1 MQVTNLYRNQLK
13 TQIREAYGRETYTY
27 TTHLKYMSILAERQ
41 KHVKTAQ
48 IIISALSS
56 GGIISTIFYNQLAL
70 KLISAV
76 ISTLLLGINLYFKN
90 FDLSNEIK
98 QHRITSDELWNIRED
113 YVSLLT
119 DFETL
124 TDKEIITKRNDLKN
138 RTYIVYSH
146 SPKTNSKSYKQAQ
159 QALKYDEEQFFS
171 VEELDRML
179 PEQLREKK

>member
-1 MQVTNLYRNQLK
+1 MTDVYRNKLK

-27 TTHLKYMSILAERQ
+27 TTHLKYMNILTERQ
-41 KHVKTAQ
+41 KHFKATQ

-56 GGIISTIFYNQLAL
+56 GGVISTIFYNHLAL

-76 ISTLLLGINLYFKN
+76 LSTLLLGINLYFKN
-90 FDLSNEIK
+90 FDLSDKIK
-98 QHRITSDELWNIRED
+98 QHRITSDKLWDIRED

-124 TDKEIITKRNDLKN
+124 TIKEIITKRNNLKN
-138 RTYIVYSH
+138 RTYAVYCH

-159 QALKYDEEQFFS
+159 QALKCDEEQYFS

>member
-1 MQVTNLYRNQLK
+1 MTDVYRNKLK

-27 TTHLKYMSILAERQ
+27 TTHLKCMNILVERQ
-41 KHVKTAQ
+41 KHFKAAQ
-48 IIISALSS
+48 IIFSALSS
-56 GGIISTIFYNQLAL
+56 GGIVSTIFYNQLIL

-90 FDLSNEIK
+90 FDLSDKIE
-98 QHRITSDELWNIRED
+98 QHRITSDKLWNIRED

-124 TDKEIITKRNDLKN
+124 TNEEIITERNELKN
-138 RTYIVYSH
+138 RTYTVYCH

>member
-1 MQVTNLYRNQLK
+1 MK
-13 TQIREAYGRETYTY
+13 S
-27 TTHLKYMSILAERQ
+27 THLKYMNILTNRQ

-56 GGIISTIFYNQLAL
+56 GGIISIIFYNQLIV
-70 KLISAV
+70 KWISAA

-90 FDLSNEIK
+90 FDLSDEIK
-98 QHRITSDELWNIRED
+98 KHRITADELWYIRED

-119 DFETL
+119 DFETM
-124 TDKEIITKRNDLKN
+124 TDKEIITKRKDLQN
-138 RTYIVYSH
+138 RTYTVYRN

-171 VEELDRML
+171 VEEIDRIL
-179 PEQLREKK
+179 PEHLREKQ